1 MSIHGLSRH
10 TSMHR
15 RRTNDMNG
23 RSLLAVFAHPDDES
37 LASGGLLA
45 RCAEFGAQ
53 VFILCITHGEHGPGS
68 TSREMSFGSR
78 ELRETRAQELQAAA
92 RVLGVASV
100 TLLNYED
107 GMLPWVNTEALEA
120 DILNVVRQVRP
131 DVVVT
136 FDEDGL
142 YWHPDHI
149 AVHERTT
156 ATVATLHDTDDA
168 PALYYVTVPAGR
180 MRAVVSYAATKVAQR
195 CATHQPPHRIL
206 GVVDADAFG
215 VFAPPPTLVVSAGS
229 LATRKLA
236 AIKCHLTQ
244 LDDSALTLVEECDA
258 ERLLGIEYYRRSEV
272 GSRGD
277 AFIERFASHGKN
289 TAS

>member
-156 ATVATLHDTDDA
+156 SVVASLGDKG
-168 PALYYVTVPAGR
+168 PALFYVTIPSGS
-180 MRAVVSYAATKVAQR
+180 MRAVVDHAAK
-195 CATHQPPHRIL
+195 I
-206 GVVDADAFG
+206 
-215 VFAPPPTLVVSAGS
+215 
-229 LATRKLA
+229 
-236 AIKCHLTQ
+236 
-244 LDDSALTLVEECDA
+244 
-258 ERLLGIEYYRRSEV
+258 
-272 GSRGD
+272 
-277 AFIERFASHGKN
+277 
-289 TAS
+289 